1 MHRALFARP
10 SRITE
15 RGGTPFDSGIN
26 GMSRGVRSP
35 GAWSVQPR
43 SVFAP
48 RDGYRQAIAD
58 SGEAPTYAG
67 INNKSPFINDLFEK
81 AVLKYGTNLV
91 SAESDMGSAVRGA
104 EAVCGAS
111 HASAQRTI
119 ADSPAL
125 PAVT

>member
-81 AVLKYGTNLV
+81 AVLKYARTSCPPNRTWEV
-91 SAESDMGSAVRGA
+91 QCAARKRCVVRHTPLRNGL
-104 EAVCGAS
+104 S
-111 HASAQRTI
+111 LIR
-119 ADSPAL
+119 PRYL
-125 PAVT
+125 L